1 MAKLVRIY
9 KNTGFNSSNI
19 PDGQA
24 LLNTLPY
31 QDLPAMEIRQERF
44 LSSIRV
50 KVSWEEVKYC
60 DYCRVSDG
68 YDDNTGDHSFY
79 YFVNSVWME
88 ATDVATLSLT
98 PDFWTTGNGIKGFG
112 ISDGI
117 TERVHVRDD
126 SFGKWT
132 GNDPLLTPSE
142 PLQITTNWRAPGN
155 SSVVAIEATLNPG
168 RTALNRYSYTYTDA
182 DDQEQVVSVP
192 KAQPNSLL
200 TKFKI
205 PNGSAYDRGT
215 ALYAVSSDISL
226 GTYGSGYY
234 EEEADYI
241 AVLRSL
247 GLEQAI
253 ISQTKYPSAYVGFS
267 ISGAAGGQIV
277 FNQLTGK
284 QGEWQSG
291 LPYIQHSVK
300 NNLINYS
307 NLLKYGIISCSGEG
321 AEFDPADVMGDGSE
335 PKIRYLADPNPD
347 GKPYFRFKTVNGSSS
362 LSDFWRNCISGMNWK
377 QVPLVFTGAS
387 GSELNKI
394 KFQNNYELTGMQ
406 TRQKVVEASE
416 GIAASLI
423 GALAGGA
430 TKNISTPAAALG
442 AFGGVAANSGGST
455 SLLRNLHSIYGRYG
469 FDGEYQPSDI
479 DIINKGMQNEYM
491 NLNIANSVVVPT
503 VNFPFNSDI
512 LRDSYGNGVL
522 VYRYRYSDNDVRRID
537 KLLTMYGYQVT
548 KPLETDDFV
557 NRRYFNFIKCSNV
570 SFNASPSGH
579 QNVRRPRWF
588 LDGAA
593 AQLRGGVRIWHVIP
607 NESYYNDNPVA

>member
-88 ATDVATLSLT
+88 ATDVATLELT

-126 SFGKWT
+126 SFGKWS

-142 PLQITTNWRAPGN
+142 PLKIATNWRAPGN

-168 RTALNRYSYTYTDA
+168 LTASRKHSYTYTDA

-192 KAQPNSLL
+192 KAQPNSRL

-205 PNGSAYDRGT
+205 PNGNANDRGT

-226 GTYGSGYY
+226 GSYGSGYY

-253 ISQTKYPSAYVGFS
+253 VSQTRYPSAYVGFS

-291 LPYIQHSVK
+291 LPYIQHSVR

-362 LSDFWRNCISGMNWK
+362 LSDFWRNCISGMKWK
-377 QVPLVFTGAS
+377 QVPLVFTEAS
-387 GSELNKI
+387 GSTLNTMRY
-394 KFQNNYELTGMQ
+394 NNNTD
-406 TRQKVVEASE
+406 
-416 GIAASLI
+416 
-423 GALAGGA
+423 LAVM
-430 TKNISTPAAALG
+430 KHVRENQ
-442 AFGGVAANSGGST
+442 AFTNQYTQSMVGNAIGGVASAAKFDIGGTISNAMAMT
-455 SLLRNLHSIYGRYG
+455 QAQMNMDLRREHDIPIYMKERTNELMELNL
-469 FDGEYQPSDI
+469 
-479 DIINKGMQNEYM
+479 
-491 NLNIANSVVVPT
+491 ANSVVVPT
-503 VNFPFNSDI
+503 VNFPYNSDI

-537 KLLTMYGYQVT
+537 KLLTMYGYQVS

-593 AQLRGGVRIWHVIP
+593 AQLKGGVRIWHVIP
-607 NESYYNDNPVA
+607 NESYYENNPVA

>member
-50 KVSWEEVKYC
+50 KVSWEEVKFC

-88 ATDVATLSLT
+88 ATDVATLELT

-142 PLQITTNWRAPGN
+142 PLKITTHWKAPGN

-168 RTALNRYSYTYTDA
+168 LTASRKHSYTYTDE

-192 KAQPNSLL
+192 KAQPNSRL

-205 PNGSAYDRGT
+205 PNGSANDRGT

-234 EEEADYI
+234 TEEADYI

-253 ISQTKYPSAYVGFS
+253 VSQTRYPSAYVGFS

-291 LPYIQHSVK
+291 LPYIQHNVR

-362 LSDFWRNCISGMNWK
+362 LSDFWRNCISGMKWK
-377 QVPLVFTGAS
+377 QVPLVFTEAS
-387 GSELNKI
+387 GSTLNTMRY
-394 KFQNNYELTGMQ
+394 NNNTD
-406 TRQKVVEASE
+406 
-416 GIAASLI
+416 
-423 GALAGGA
+423 LAVM
-430 TKNISTPAAALG
+430 KHVRENQ
-442 AFGGVAANSGGST
+442 AFTNQYAQSMVSNAIGGVASATKFDIGGTISNAMAMAQAQMNMD
-455 SLLRNLHSIYGRYG
+455 LRKEHDIPIYMKERTNELMELNL
-469 FDGEYQPSDI
+469 
-479 DIINKGMQNEYM
+479 
-491 NLNIANSVVVPT
+491 ANSVVVPT
-503 VNFPFNSDI
+503 VNFPYNSDI

-537 KLLTMYGYQVT
+537 KLLTMYGYQVS
-548 KPLETDDFV
+548 KPLEADDFV

-570 SFNASPSGH
+570 SLNASPTMSNQG
-579 QNVRRPRWF
+579 VRRPRWF

>member
-88 ATDVATLSLT
+88 ATDVATLELT

-126 SFGKWT
+126 SFGKWS

-142 PLQITTNWRAPGN
+142 PLKITTNWRAPGN

-168 RTALNRYSYTYTDA
+168 LTATRKHSYTYTDE

-192 KAQPNSLL
+192 KAQPNSRL

-205 PNGSAYDRGT
+205 PNGHANNRGT
-215 ALYAVSSDISL
+215 ALYAVSSDIRL

-234 EEEADYI
+234 KEEADYI

-253 ISQTKYPSAYVGFS
+253 VSQTRYPSAYVGFS

-291 LPYIQHSVK
+291 LPYIQHSVR

-321 AEFDPADVMGDGSE
+321 AEFDPADIMGDGSE

-362 LSDFWRNCISGMNWK
+362 LSDFWRNCISGMKWK
-377 QVPLVFTGAS
+377 QVPLVFTEAS
-387 GSELNKI
+387 GSTLNTMRYNNNTELAIMKHVRENQAFTNQYTQSMVGSAIGGITSAAKFDLGGTISNAMAMTQAQMNMDLRREHDIPIYMKERTNELMELN
-394 KFQNNYELTGMQ
+394 L
-406 TRQKVVEASE
+406 
-416 GIAASLI
+416 
-423 GALAGGA
+423 
-430 TKNISTPAAALG
+430 
-442 AFGGVAANSGGST
+442 
-455 SLLRNLHSIYGRYG
+455 
-469 FDGEYQPSDI
+469 
-479 DIINKGMQNEYM
+479 
-491 NLNIANSVVVPT
+491 ANSVVVPT
-503 VNFPFNSDI
+503 VNFPYNSDI

-537 KLLTMYGYQVT
+537 KLLTMYGYQVS
-548 KPLETDDFV
+548 KPLEADDFV

-570 SFNASPSGH
+570 SLNASPTMSNQG
-579 QNVRRPRWF
+579 VRRPRWF

-607 NESYYNDNPVA
+607 NESYYTNNPVA

>member
-9 KNTGFNSSNI
+9 RNTGFNSSNI

-50 KVSWEEVKYC
+50 KASWEEVKGC

-88 ATDVATLSLT
+88 ATDVATLTLT

-126 SFGKWT
+126 SFGKWS

-142 PLQITTNWRAPGN
+142 PLQIRTNWRAPGN
-155 SSVVAIEATLNPG
+155 SSVVAIETTLNPG
-168 RTALNRYSYTYTDA
+168 RTALNRYSYTYTDE
-182 DDQEQVVSVP
+182 DDKKQVVSIP

-215 ALYAVSSDISL
+215 ALYAVSSDISI

-234 EEEADYI
+234 TEEADYI

-253 ISQTKYPSAYVGFS
+253 VSQTRYPSAYVGFS

-321 AEFDPADVMGDGSE
+321 AEFDPADIMGDGSE

-394 KFQNNYELTGMQ
+394 KFQNNYELNSMKLDQKRTGL
-406 TRQKVVEASE
+406 SE
-416 GIAASLI
+416 DF
-423 GALAGGA
+423 ALKLLGGFAGGNVMSNA
-430 TKNISTPAAALG
+430 QSFLKTYHSMFGTHGVVGTPGTGILG
-442 AFGGVAANSGGST
+442 TGLFGSGGDYT
-455 SLLRNLHSIYGRYG
+455 
-469 FDGEYQPSDI
+469 PSDF
-479 DIINKGMQNEYM
+479 DVANKGLQNEYM
-491 NLNIANSVVVPT
+491 NLEIANNVVVPT
-503 VNFPFNSDI
+503 VNFPYNSDI

-537 KLLTMYGYQVT
+537 KLLTMYGYQVS
-548 KPLETDDFV
+548 KPLEADDFV

-570 SFNASPSGH
+570 SFNASPNGH

-607 NESYYNDNPVA
+607 NEGYYTNNPVA